1 MSLKCEYCPKS
12 FTGLNQENIN
22 RHNNKHI
29 NKKHQKITNIK
40 PINSSLTKTVPKQ
53 AATSNLASL
62 LNNQNEISV
71 GDNWA
76 DLEHRC
82 GFCGIECNKRI
93 ELCKTSGAGL
103 YATEGI
109 AESSIC
115 DNGKWFT
122 LKPAKKISKRTPCT
136 NRPVNC
142 KVCLGVF
149 WSYNILIH
157 YSNQHSHLTCDET
170 CHPSED
176 EIIKVKASKY

>member
-1 MSLKCEYCPKS
+1 MTIL
-12 FTGLNQENIN
+12 IA
-22 RHNNKHI
+22 KHI
-29 NKKHQKITNIK
+29 VNKE
-40 PINSSLTKTVPKQ
+40 SF
-53 AATSNLASL
+53 
-62 LNNQNEISV
+62 
-71 GDNWA
+71 GDNWV

-82 GFCGIECNKRI
+82 GFCGVECNKRI
-93 ELCKTSGAGL
+93 ELCKTSGAGV